1 MLAGVFVFDFRQ
13 WTVAVKQ
20 HSRCDQGQAI
30 RPILVSALIAILCG
44 NCVPAV
50 CAEQEPLPQKPV
62 VTIDA
67 ASEAARHIRLAVAH
81 RTRTTGKIAATAT
94 IEPDANAVAQ
104 VTTRIPGRVVKL
116 IASPGDSVRPGQPLA
131 ILSSVELGEAKA
143 EYLKT
148 RSLEAITAQNLK
160 REQDL
165 YAKQISAFKDVL
177 AARAAHD
184 TALAEYEAVR
194 EKLTLLISRS
204 ELAHLKWSD
213 SAGALSEFPLTSPI
227 AGTLVRRDLVL
238 GEAVASDHPLMTV
251 INLDKVWVNA
261 NIYESDLAAVK
272 IGDRAIIQVVAYP
285 ARSFEGH
292 TFYIGDEVDRKTR
305 TVLARIE
312 VPNPGHLL
320 KPGMFAHA
328 VIEGSGGSREVV
340 VVPDSA
346 VFTYQ
351 DNKIVFI
358 ASGPNRYQARL
369 VEVGGET
376 QDGVEILDGLSE
388 GEQVVASG
396 GLALKSLLMNQNSQ

>member
-1 MLAGVFVFDFRQ
+1 
-13 WTVAVKQ
+13 VKQ
-20 HSRCDQGQAI
+20 LSKRRQGRAI
-30 RPILVSALIAILCG
+30 RQILVSALMVVWCG
-44 NCVPAV
+44 NCAR
-50 CAEQEPLPQKPV
+50 AASAAREPLSQQPAL
-62 VTIDA
+62 TIDA
-67 ASEAARHIRLAVAH
+67 ASEAAHHIRCVAARRIRAV
-81 RTRTTGKIAATAT
+81 GKISATAT

-104 VTTRIPGRVVKL
+104 ITTRIPGRVVRL
-116 IASPGDSVRPGQPLA
+116 IVSPGASVKPGQPLA
-131 ILSSVELGEAKA
+131 ILSSVELGETKA

-148 RSLEAITAQNLK
+148 KSLEAITAQNLK

-165 YAKQISAFKDVL
+165 YTRQISALKDVL

-194 EKLTLLISRS
+194 EKLALLIPRS
-204 ELAHLKWSD
+204 ELAQLKWSGG
-213 SAGALSEFPLTSPI
+213 AGALSEFPLTSPI

-238 GEAVASDHPLMTV
+238 GEAVASDRPLMTV

-261 NIYESDLAAVK
+261 NIYESDLATVN

-285 ARSFEGH
+285 TRNFEGH

-320 KPGMFAHA
+320 KPGMFAHT
-328 VIEGSGGSREVV
+328 VIEGSGRSRDVV

-346 VFTYQ
+346 VFAYQ
-351 DNKIVFI
+351 DNKVVFI
-358 ASGPNRYQARL
+358 AAGPDRYQARV

-376 QDGVEILDGLSE
+376 RDGVEILDGLSA

-396 GLALKSLLMNQNSQ
+396 GLALKSLLMSQNSQ